1 MKTKFATALCLLLS
15 LSLLCSVS
23 AYAVNDSE
31 AETVLTYIKQEEPT
45 PAPDTSDTPREP
57 SSGEASGDSEPSRP
71 IYEIVIP
78 AEESMSNGSTF
89 PIYLSENNIPEGY
102 VLSVYIDSGRSYGED
117 GLLHLKGTKGQA
129 DALVIVNRYD
139 RDGSYMAVTQQSMP
153 KVAAFAPGNIRPVQ
167 YGTLFFSV
175 IDEEQLP
182 ADTYTGR
189 LYFNI
194 VLELE

>member
-1 MKTKFATALCLLLS
+1 MRSKFIAALCLIVS

-23 AYAVNDSE
+23 AYAVSGSE
-31 AETVLTYIKQEEPT
+31 AETVLTYIKNED
-45 PAPDTSDTPREP
+45 PAPVPDTSPGAP
-57 SSGEASGDSEPSRP
+57 SGDNSDDDEHSRP
-71 IYEIVIP
+71 VYEVVIP
-78 AEESMSNGSTF
+78 AEESMSNGSTL

-102 VLSVYIDSGRSYGED
+102 VLGVYIDSARSYGED
-117 GLLHLKGTKGQA
+117 GLLHLTGTKGQA

-153 KVAAFAPGNIRPVQ
+153 KVAVFEPGNIRPAQ

-189 LYFNI
+189 IYFNF
-194 VLELE
+194 VLEIG

>member
-1 MKTKFATALCLLLS
+1 MKAKFVAALCLLLS
-15 LSLLCSVS
+15 MSLLCSVS
-23 AYAVNDSE
+23 AYAVSGGE
-31 AETVLTYIKQEEPT
+31 AETVLTYIKQEDPA
-45 PAPDTSDTPREP
+45 PAPDAPDATRELSGGDASD
-57 SSGEASGDSEPSRP
+57 DSEPSRP

-89 PIYLSENNIPEGY
+89 PIYLSENNIPEDY
-102 VLSVYIDSGRSYGED
+102 VLSVYIDSERSYGED
-117 GLLHLKGTKGQA
+117 GLLHLRGTNGQA

-153 KVAAFAPGNIRPVQ
+153 KVATFAPGNIRPAQ
-167 YGTLFFSV
+167 YGTLFFRV

>member
-1 MKTKFATALCLLLS
+1 MRSKFTAALCLIVS

-23 AYAVNDSE
+23 AYAVSGSE
-31 AETVLTYIKQEEPT
+31 AETVLTYIKNED
-45 PAPDTSDTPREP
+45 PAPVPDTSPGA
-57 SSGEASGDSEPSRP
+57 SSGDNSDDDEPSRP
-71 IYEIVIP
+71 VYEVVIP
-78 AEESMSNGSTF
+78 AEESMSNGSTL

-102 VLSVYIDSGRSYGED
+102 VLRVSIDCEKTLD
-117 GLLHLKGTKGQA
+117 KNGLLHLSGTKGQA

-139 RDGSYMAVTQQSMP
+139 RDGSYMSITPNASPT
-153 KVAAFAPGNIRPVQ
+153 VAIFEPGNIRPVQ

-189 LYFNI
+189 IYFHI
-194 VLELE
+194 ALEQE